1 MTRVSIGEN
10 LGLQG
15 TRLKIEDEQVPGM
28 YKNPV
33 SSVFFVD
40 QPSFV

>member
-33 SSVFFVD
+33 SSGFFVD